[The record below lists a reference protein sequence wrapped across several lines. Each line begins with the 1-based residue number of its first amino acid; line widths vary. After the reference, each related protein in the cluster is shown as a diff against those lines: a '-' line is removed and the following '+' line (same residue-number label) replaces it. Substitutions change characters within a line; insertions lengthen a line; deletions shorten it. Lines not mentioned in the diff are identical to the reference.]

1 MHEAYTMRQILKLP
15 LQIESITSHENHL
28 FIGTKQGHLL
38 MYLINMG
45 TPEPTVQLLRSNK
58 YFSKKP
64 IVQVSV
70 VPEYS
75 ILVALTDNIIS
86 VHDIDLAVTNFPLIY
101 QVERSKGTNLF
112 ALDVKRTHTLTGE
125 TAATVRMVVS
135 VRRKLQFY
143 YWKNRKFLELREDVS
158 LPDVARSVAW
168 CQESVCVGLR
178 GEYSLLQLEDLKF
191 SSLFPTGRSQDPQI
205 ILMKDDRF
213 ALNKE
218 DQTTFISHE
227 GKLNLQAVQWSEP
240 PLQIVHDP
248 PFLIGVLSKSLEVR
262 TEDPKLLIQNLE
274 VVKPKFIARGSSGRV
289 FCASQG
295 QVWSLK
301 IVPVSEQVPQLLRDK
316 QFELA
321 VMVANSVV
329 DDSMDSKNKNI
340 EDSLDHKNKTI
351 TNIKTLFAFDLFC
364 QGNKFKD
371 SLDIFYELEIDPSH
385 VIGLYDGL
393 LPNEYQSKLKYPDT
407 VPSLQGRQ
415 MENGLLAL
423 IEFLTQVR
431 HKLNKNTTP
440 NELNYT
446 PMVEGVQTIQYKKQ
460 ALLIIDTT
468 LLKCYIKTNDAL
480 VASLLRLKDNHCH
493 LEETERVLLKNEKLT
508 ELVILYNTRNLHR
521 KALTLLQKHAGEESS
536 ELSGYQRIITYL
548 QNLGSEHIDLILEFS
563 LDILINNQD
572 GFLIFTEDIDT
583 VESLP
588 RDKVLDF
595 LLKNKEDLV
604 IPYLEH
610 IIMVWY
616 ENQSLFHNTLIVQY
630 KDSIL
635 QRQEDGEKIGIDD
648 FERKKL
654 IKFISD
660 SKEYDPSV
668 VLSKFPYTSLYQE
681 RAILLGKAGRYREAL
696 IIYIHVLHDLQSALQ
711 FSTQVQSNSKGDIY
725 QNLVSLL
732 VQPPAQSEVPG
743 LELTPDTCYPTDIE
757 AAIDILEKYGSQMD
771 VVTILQSLPSNAKL
785 NELEKYLEVAI
796 SSKVCI
802 RNEIS
807 VIRGLLHSEHLRIQ
821 EERIELESNKIIVS
835 ELTFCGVCGKRFN
848 SLSAFVRQA
857 NGTIVHYSCAL
868 DNSI

>member
-15 LQIESITSHENHL
+15 LQIESLASHDNHL

-38 MYLINMG
+38 MYLINPG
-45 TPEPTVQLLRSNK
+45 LPEPSVQLLRSNK

-64 IVQVSV
+64 IVELAV

-75 ILVALTDNIIS
+75 ILIALTDNIIS
-86 VHDIDLAVTNFPLIY
+86 VHDIDLAVTNFPLIS

-112 ALDVKRTHTLTGE
+112 ALDVVRTHTLTGE
-125 TAATVRMVVS
+125 SAAAVRMVVS

-158 LPDVARSVAW
+158 LPDVARSLAW
-168 CQESVCVGLR
+168 CKESVCIGLR
-178 GEYSLLQLEDLKF
+178 GEYSLLQLTDLKTT
-191 SSLFPTGRSQDPQI
+191 SLFPTGRNQDPHI

-213 ALNKE
+213 ALNKD
-218 DQTTFISHE
+218 DQTTFISAE

-240 PLQIVHDP
+240 PQEIVHDP
-248 PFLIGVLSKSLEVR
+248 PFLIGVLSKSLEIR
-262 TEDPKLLIQNLE
+262 TEDPKLLIQNMELL
-274 VVKPKFIARGSSGRV
+274 KPRFITRGSSGHV

-301 IVPVSEQVPQLLRDK
+301 IVSVAEQVPQLLSDK

-321 VMVANSVV
+321 VMVANSSVT
-329 DDSMDSKNKNI
+329 DGDSKEERNRRI
-340 EDSLDHKNKTI
+340 M
-351 TNIKTLFAFDLFC
+351 NIKTLFAFDLFC

-393 LPNEYQSKLKYPDT
+393 LPHEYQSKLKYPDT
-407 VPSLQGRQ
+407 LPILQGRQ

-423 IEFLTQVR
+423 IEYLTQVR
-431 HKLNKNTTP
+431 HKLNKSITP
-440 NELNYT
+440 SELKYL
-446 PMVEGVQTIQYKKQ
+446 PMVDGVTTLQHKKQ

-521 KALTLLQKHAGEESS
+521 KALSLLQKHAGEENSQ
-536 ELSGYQRIITYL
+536 LSGYQRIISYL
-548 QNLGSEHIDLILEFS
+548 QNLGNEHIDLILEFS
-563 LDILINNQD
+563 LDILINNED
-572 GFLIFTEDIDT
+572 GFLIFTEDMDT
-583 VESLP
+583 VESLS

-595 LLKNKEDLV
+595 LLKNKQDLV

-610 IIMVWY
+610 IIMVWN
-616 ENQSLFHNTLIVQY
+616 EDKALFHNTLIVQY
-630 KDSIL
+630 KDAIL
-635 QRQEDGEKIGIDD
+635 KRVEDGETVELTD
-648 FERKKL
+648 FSRKKL
-654 IKFISD
+654 VKFI
-660 SKEYDPSV
+660 KESHMYDPSV
-668 VLSKFPYTSLYQE
+668 VLAKFPYSLLYEE

-696 IIYIHVLHDLQSALQ
+696 IIYIHVLHDLEAAMQ
-711 FSTQVQSNSKGDIY
+711 FCQQIKSDDKGDIY

-732 VQPPAQSEVPG
+732 VQPPLQSEVPG
-743 LELTPDTCYPTDIE
+743 LELKGSNCRPPDLD
-757 AAIDILEKYGSQMD
+757 AAIDILEKHGAEMD
-771 VVTILQSLPSNAKL
+771 LVTILQSLPSKANLSK
-785 NELEKYLEVAI
+785 LEKFLELAI
-796 SSKVCI
+796 STKVCI

-821 EERIELESNKIIVS
+821 EERIELESNKIVIS
-835 ELTFCGVCGKRFN
+835 EFTFCNVCGKRFT
-848 SLSAFVRQA
+848 SQSAFVRQT
-857 NGTIVHYSCAL
+857 NGTISHYSCAL
-868 DNSI
+868 EHS